1 MTFSRMPRK
10 GNPCKKLISIFL
22 ILSFVSSNIA
32 LAAPSEAPSNIQT
45 QQVIT
50 TDPNNIVIPREFGLV
65 KTKFTGKEP
74 KLIIHIQD
82 AHCNYEAQSNIVKI
96 LENLNKNYNVSL
108 ISVEGADGVIDT
120 SWFKAFPDNEVRKEV
135 ADYFMKKGE
144 ITGPEFLSITSDYN
158 IKLFGAETRSFY
170 IDNLNA
176 FTASYPL
183 KGETEK
189 YLNGLKRALNKLKG
203 FIYSDDLKLMDAKAV
218 DYESKK
224 LAFNDYVKFLQS
236 EAERAKINLRAYDN
250 LFKLIS
256 VLVYEK
262 KIDFNFT
269 DKERSALIDELSKL
283 IPKET
288 LTELVNKSLEF
299 KAGKITSADYY
310 AYLRSLAVKN
320 DIDMGKTYPNLYN
333 YIIYNSVYSK
343 IENEKLFNDIKKVE
357 IDIKEKLF
365 TNDDQRTLEKL
376 SRHIEILIG
385 LVNIKLLNDD
395 FEYFEKNKAE
405 FAHEIFAD
413 FIRKKTVQYAL
424 AYELDDPNDAV
435 SKSLPKLE
443 DFYSIAIKR
452 DKALVDNTLG
462 QMKKD
467 KTEIAVLVTGGF
479 HSEGISKLLEK
490 QGVSYMVICP
500 SITKDVPTPYIQI
513 LTNQRTPLEDILVS
527 PVHAGENQVSQT
539 AVDTLAPPLMTECV
553 NFNDNDFN
561 GFADGKNLKIRVNL
575 VEDDFVSVYVN
586 GVDASGNKAEIV
598 IGTVKHP
605 IKGHI
610 ENARETLGANVL
622 DIVQSLRA
630 QIVKNYN
637 PQDVKKKERLL
648 ERIDDQIKKQGTL
661 QKRIEAELDRRAARK
676 GAVNGNMPGT
686 PGINATS
693 SSPAASYTPKNVDVT
708 RAFDA
713 VIASC
718 FVPKRINTRQTSFID
733 YDHVVKGFK
742 FVRME
747 GLLDKLEEAG
757 LPLEIHPGRGPKHEL
772 LQAHIAAYFY
782 DNLTEEE
789 RATVARH
796 EAAHIHIA
804 NGKQLG
810 KDSIIYRKYRAALN
824 AEANL
829 NEEVFVDSLAGCD
842 TTNIRIKL
850 ARLLDI
856 RKAAKTAV
864 NKVESAPETIRIE
877 DLEAIVAMDE
887 TLMKGDAYVA
897 GVLKS
902 LLTAREGIDPRE
914 RAYVSDYLSHRAQL
928 DAIGEIRD
936 IPRREGA
943 GYGAYIFV
951 SSTQVNA
958 DYWQKRFMAGRGSV
972 LPKGAIVISV
982 SEENWKNPKGASNGF
997 GTFNGWIQAEKA
1009 YKKLYPHLQKNKSLM
1024 DICKENGVIMMHMAG
1039 KATRMQTIAMD
1050 NKSAVKLPGQVLIDG
1065 KWESITV
1072 GEAVIMNFG
1081 LNVRPG
1087 RLTLAWGD
1095 QNNIPSTDI
1104 SSPNTHLAEIFGVS
1118 VPIEGHKAFLPQKG
1132 LLDPT
1137 GRGKDIR
1144 QREKLPIQIIENT
1157 AERLGRKDA
1166 DMSLGFNSFKWE
1178 LLEAAL
1184 AEFKPELENEGRSE
1198 DEHGRPTNLM
1208 TSLNIDSELW
1218 GPFTSSE
1225 TDYVEFMKG
1234 KGPASVSA
1242 ADWETQI
1249 RRHWAKVRKIFA
1261 HANDLSGGRYKTF
1274 DETGIGV
1281 MQGISYGTMDVSS
1294 EWWDWGL
1301 IDLYFNN
1308 FMLLLRSPKD
1318 HKEAWQTERIRR
1330 FFGLPTPDQ
1339 WKATSQLGTTT
1350 VENSIVLG
1358 SNIKEGRIINSV
1370 IIGTTAD
1377 FLDVEN
1383 SIVINGVIH
1392 KLIAKGHN
1400 VITDFVANPGETM
1413 VLEKDEVLA
1422 CHYLPVGG
1430 QLRMFENFNN
1440 DIGKDYES
1448 AITVGAHPQNPM
1460 SAKDASDKLKS
1471 VKVPDRE
1478 NSKKLA
1484 TTDYTTPVKVQAMTR
1499 NMRYEHNIN
1508 NFPQGPFGTSG
1519 IRATMEFL
1527 HSIQCYT
1534 IMQGITSFFAESDE
1548 SIPQDTIAMSGDR
1561 RPSTPEMLKS
1571 LILGALSMDRNVYYA
1586 GNSDAG
1592 VPTGALS
1599 YYGLYNNRNGL
1610 GVGDRMPT
1618 VMNTASHNPYDEFP
1632 YAEGGKLGQWN
1643 GSKPTVRQRE
1653 VLKEYERKILAHVRE
1668 MREIEY
1674 RLSEDESFFDE
1685 AGEVKKDLSQ
1695 AQINLLARAVSIMK
1709 DISDINLKAGEM
1721 YETRYIDAFT
1731 NADGTTCF
1739 NGEHIGFWQHTAV
1752 GRELI
1757 PRVMER
1763 LGLKVHRKGLT
1774 NIWDMAVDTEDIK
1787 PNVAAKARE
1796 LAQEAKKEA
1805 KDQGSRSIGFATV
1818 DGDSDRPGMFTE
1830 GGEFIYGDKLDYL
1843 ACEYLH
1849 NQNPDRDMYVVVT
1862 ASVSEAVIRKI
1873 ESMTSAVSK
1882 VHVVKVPIGSPYVV
1896 KQMEDISADNPNA
1909 IVIGFERNG
1918 GFLTQT
1924 DIPLKNGKVLR
1935 ALPTRDALLPLLC
1948 AFAIAAK
1955 EKRTISELV
1964 AERFSAEFES
1974 YSWSGLVDNAT
1985 NETEYAAKWC
1995 EKYTAPLGQAI
2006 MRDFTPPKSV
2016 DAMEIIFDGDTVS
2029 YKTFGG
2035 RTVTATPELVIS
2047 MKDIRTR
2054 LKKYFNDGIVP
2065 ANIVRINYID
2075 GVRIYFGNGEIIHM
2089 RPSGNAP
2096 QWRIYAEAATLAR
2109 TKDLIE
2115 TRLVAYPAIIEDF
2128 VAKSE
2133 RIKRA
2138 TRFVPKSIKEIM
2150 DVLGVTGYG
2159 TLNTFEL
2166 DFGSESQHRVEESYI
2181 FNEDSIT
2188 LRSLRIYDRSTDK
2201 ENTVDRQI
2209 KYYPKEKT
2217 VEITETVTKH
2227 NEPKEVTIRV
2237 SATGDEAYIDVGK
2250 ALDRN
2255 VPMVLKKTPF
2265 GLESSVGLVT
2275 VGQPFPIMDDSL
2287 IALLEQKGV
2296 SFLHLFD
2303 IMPTSI
2309 ISAEPLLWEGTFKFD
2324 KTSEEEAEPV
2334 DMNENIQGGIN
2345 AADGQ
2350 RITPGYY
2357 GVAPA
2362 SDTNQTALQSQ
2373 ARSVQHLDMFAN
2385 PTIESLSMAVSR
2397 ANAGLQI
2404 FAEPKTSAAARG
2416 EIKGYYHKLANL
2428 ALQAEDIEQSQGLQ
2442 TIALQTLAIITMI
2455 EQKVPGAEKLRL
2467 TYKPGYMVKAKDNKG
2482 NDRSPSYLSYPSV
2495 IDAGIEVSE
2504 TENDP
2509 TKLHWRGIEGVSKL
2523 GPNGANI
2530 IPEANYAENQTELGK
2545 LIMYSMLHLG
2555 KFHTTVFTNNTLPK
2569 SIQHAS
2575 TGKGHFQGNML
2586 DIKYVVSGQMLQMLD
2601 IYDKSGKKVKT
2612 LAHLVKEGEWTV
2624 AIPGAV
2630 DYIIP
2635 LTETVIFNDISIA
2648 VPETLAPELM
2658 NTADERSAVEAVVN
2672 RQTQAGYGLI
2682 EYQGAS
2688 ALVNIDPNAG
2698 ELMWLAGTIPNP
2710 LGVFGAETL
2719 FALASMP
2726 MSQNMVAERLL
2737 LQLNWNTEK
2746 PMGAPAIIAAAD
2758 LARAGEAAKIA
2769 ESGLAI
2775 ISRPTDAPVLK
2786 EYPWGGT
2793 RLSGFLG
2800 WITRKI
2806 AELWLNSTQ
2815 GDGLSKIPGAQAGAT
2830 LADVITANPEKVLGK
2845 GRAVKSIFNKI
2856 LGKDETQPQ
2865 IVHMGF
2871 NEKIV
2876 GHKEDFVNLT
2886 IRERELATTLKSRL
2900 AVALKT
2906 KPQFDQYAAAYEKW
2920 VNRQIDSKWTLRE
2933 APELPEFM
2941 SGFDKD
2947 IFEEMRKTREEL
2959 VSYLNEIRL
2968 ATGQVI
2974 ISPVGYIHSIVG
2986 SHQTHPLD
2994 KEAKNEAWYIMSDG
3008 KGGLLYFEPQQTSNT
3023 TYSPFDFPTP
3033 IVWKQGAEG
3042 EGGVAMRKDFLN
3054 DKKEL
3059 ANLGLLVGDGESMPA
3074 SEEDVLRLIAD
3085 KTIKFEASTPEDFI
3099 VNSSIRDITGEHLNP
3114 VNGAKVESL
3123 ISGSYPVMENPPFT
3137 VERITLP
3144 GEGASKPASISVNPV
3159 KDSFYELT
3167 VTKGEVTM
3175 MVNGKE
3181 ETLTAGSTVFVPA
3194 SYGSPIAITSKGEAE
3209 VLRTYP
3215 PSEYGKAIRP
3225 MLASEIIALENKD
3238 TGHIKDLAGTLA
3250 EIGQLRAAGKLKGL
3264 DDGVIINAFDT
3275 RVEDTT
3281 GAIQL
3286 SQKLIDQSM
3295 GGTIINVR
3303 GTGKALLDSIEEV
3316 IAANKGRVRAVV
3328 TTTPDRET
3336 AAIAMR
3342 FGNVVNVEQMPD
3354 GKPRYMP
3361 VPKLHDL
3368 ALRIA
3373 IAEML
3378 YKNKSTGQYSEEGAR
3393 WVYQCLDKVALA
3405 PDNKPFT
3412 VSDVMELLKRGFFRI
3427 LPRIVP
3433 VDLAAAR
3440 EAYIAA
3446 QAALK
3451 SL

>member
-1 MTFSRMPRK
+1 MTFSRMPRR
-10 GNPCKKLISIFL
+10 GSPCTKLISIFL
-22 ILSFVSSNIA
+22 ILSFVSSNIVF
-32 LAAPSEAPSNIQT
+32 AAPSEAPSKVQA
-45 QQVIT
+45 QQIIT

-96 LENLNKNYNVSL
+96 LENLNKNYSVSL

-120 SWFKAFPDNEVRKEV
+120 SWFKAFPDDEVRKEV

-183 KGETEK
+183 KAETEK

-224 LAFNDYVKFLQS
+224 LPFNDYVKFLQS

-250 LFKLIS
+250 LFKLVN

-262 KIDFNFT
+262 KIDFNVT
-269 DKERSALIDELSKL
+269 DKERSVLIDELSKL

-310 AYLRSLAVKN
+310 TYLRALSVKN

-365 TNDDQRTLEKL
+365 TSDDQRTLEKL

-424 AYELDDPNDAV
+424 AYELDDPNEAV

-452 DKALVDNTLG
+452 DKTLVDNTLG

-467 KTEIAVLVTGGF
+467 KAEIAVLVTGGF

-513 LTNQRTPLEDILVS
+513 LTNQRTPLEDILVK
-527 PVHAGENQVSQT
+527 PAHAAENQVSQA
-539 AVDTLAPPLMTECV
+539 AVDTLAPPLRSELATMTDTELAEFLSEV
-553 NFNDNDFN
+553 NISAPLKDDIKSLKDEWYSKAMELYLVHMRRDVGGVSASTTIIVDNIMDS
-561 GFADGKNLKIRVNL
+561 LKSRLNELNITPLER
-575 VEDDFVSVYVN
+575 
-586 GVDASGNKAEIV
+586 NK
-598 IGTVKHP
+598 
-605 IKGHI
+605 IKGSI
-610 ENARETLGANVL
+610 ERAINNTKTLKKRMEEAARVE
-622 DIVQSLRA
+622 
-630 QIVKNYN
+630 
-637 PQDVKKKERLL
+637 
-648 ERIDDQIKKQGTL
+648 
-661 QKRIEAELDRRAARK
+661 AARK
-676 GAVNGNMPGT
+676 GAAIAGNTPGT

-772 LQAHIAAYFY
+772 LQAHISAYFY

-824 AEANL
+824 ANPNL

-842 TTNIRIKL
+842 TTNIRTKL

-856 RKAAKTAV
+856 RKAAKAAV
-864 NKVESAPETIRIE
+864 NKAETASKTIRIE

-887 TLMKGDAYVA
+887 TFMKGDAYVA

-972 LPKGAIVISV
+972 LPKGAVVISV

-1144 QREKLPIQIIENT
+1144 QREKLPIEIIENT

-1198 DEHGRPTNLM
+1198 NEHGRPTNLM

-1242 ADWETQI
+1242 SDWETQI

-1400 VITDFVANPGETM
+1400 VITDFVANPGETIVM
-1413 VLEKDEVLA
+1413 EKDEILA

-1460 SAKDASDKLKS
+1460 SAKDASDKLKG
-1471 VKVPDRE
+1471 VNVPDRE
-1478 NSKKLA
+1478 NAKRLA
-1484 TTDYTTPVKVQAMTR
+1484 SISYTTPVNVQTITR
-1499 NMRYEHNIN
+1499 NQRYEHNIR

-1519 IRATMEFL
+1519 IRSTMEFL
-1527 HSIQCYT
+1527 NRIQCYT
-1534 IMQGITSFFAESDE
+1534 IAQGILSFFTDADGST
-1548 SIPQDTIAMSGDR
+1548 SQDTIIMSADR
-1561 RPSTPEMLKS
+1561 RPPSENQ
-1571 LILGALSMDRNVYYA
+1571 ILPDFIMGAISMDRKVSYA
-1586 GNSDAG
+1586 KDADGHG
-1592 VPTGALS
+1592 VPTPAVS
-1599 YYGLYNNRNGL
+1599 YYGLYNEAGPNATAM
-1610 GVGDRMPT
+1610 V
-1618 VMNTASHNPYDEFP
+1618 TASHNPFDEFP
-1632 YAEGGKLGQWN
+1632 YAQGGKLGQWD
-1643 GSKPTVRQRE
+1643 GAKPTVRSRE
-1653 VLKEYERKILAHVRE
+1653 VLKEHERRILAHVRE

-1674 RLSEDESFFDE
+1674 RLSSDETLFDE
-1685 AGEVKKDLSQ
+1685 TGSIKKDLSASQ
-1695 AQINLLARAVSIMK
+1695 AELIAAAASIMR
-1709 DISDINLKAGEM
+1709 DLSDINLKAVEM
-1721 YETRYIDAFT
+1721 YEARYMDAFT
-1731 NADGTTCF
+1731 NADGTVCF

-1752 GRELI
+1752 GRELV

-1774 NIWDMAVDTEDIK
+1774 DIWDMAVDTEDIK
-1787 PNVAAKARE
+1787 PNVAAKAKE
-1796 LAQEAKKEA
+1796 LARETKKEA
-1805 KDQGSRSIGFATV
+1805 KDQGSRSIAFATV
-1818 DGDSDRPGMFTE
+1818 DGDSDRPGIFTE
-1830 GGEFIYGDKLDYL
+1830 DGEFIYGDKLDYL

-1849 NQNPDRDMYVVVT
+1849 SQNPDRDMYVVVT

-1873 ESMTSAVSK
+1873 ESMSTETHNVR
-1882 VHVVKVPIGSPYVV
+1882 VIKVPIGSPYVV
-1896 KQMEDISADNPNA
+1896 KKMEDISAENRNA
-1909 IVIGFERNG
+1909 IVVGFERNG
-1918 GFLTQT
+1918 GFLAQT

-1948 AFAIAAK
+1948 ALTIAAK

-2006 MRDFTPPKSV
+2006 MRDFTPPKSAN
-2016 DAMEIIFDGDTVS
+2016 AMEIIFDGDTVS
-2029 YKTFGG
+2029 YTTFAGT
-2035 RTVTATPELVIS
+2035 TVTATPALVDT

-2054 LKKYFNDGIVP
+2054 LKKYFHDGLVP

-2075 GVRIYFGNGEIIHM
+2075 GVRIYFANNEIIHM

-2133 RIKRA
+2133 KMKREK
-2138 TRFVPKSIKEIM
+2138 RFVPKSINEIM
-2150 DVLGVTGYG
+2150 DLLGVTGYG
-2159 TLNTFEL
+2159 TLNTFDL
-2166 DFGSESQHRVEESYI
+2166 NFGDRRQHRVEESYI
-2181 FNEDSIT
+2181 FTENSLI
-2188 LRSLRIYDRSTDK
+2188 LRSLRIYDIGTDK
-2201 ENTVDRQI
+2201 EKTVDRQI
-2209 KYYPKEKT
+2209 KYTPKDRT
-2217 VEITETVTKH
+2217 VEITETIKNLSGPERVTVK
-2227 NEPKEVTIRV
+2227 V
-2237 SATGDEAYIDVGK
+2237 SATGDEAYIDIGK
-2250 ALDRN
+2250 AIDRN
-2255 VPMVLKKTPF
+2255 VPMVLKKAPF
-2265 GLESSVGLVT
+2265 GLEYPVGLVE

-2287 IALLEQKGV
+2287 MALLEQQGV

-2309 ISAEPLLWEGTFKFD
+2309 ISAEPLLWGEGGNFKFD
-2324 KTSEEEAEPV
+2324 SISEEEAEPV
-2334 DMNENIQGGIN
+2334 DMSENIQEGIN

-2357 GVAPA
+2357 GVVPAP
-2362 SDTNQTALQSQ
+2362 DTNQTTLQPQ

-2397 ANAGLQI
+2397 ANAGIQI
-2404 FAEPKTSAAARG
+2404 FADPKTSVAARG
-2416 EIKGYYHKLANL
+2416 EIKTYYHKLANL
-2428 ALQAEDIEQSQGLQ
+2428 ALQTEDIEQSQGLQ
-2442 TIALQTLAIITMI
+2442 TIALQALAIITMI
-2455 EQKVPGAEKLRL
+2455 DQKVPGAEKLRL

-2482 NDRSPSYLSYPSV
+2482 NERSPSYLSYPSV

-2504 TENDP
+2504 TENDL

-2530 IPEANYAENQTELGK
+2530 IPEASYAENQTELGK
-2545 LIMYSMLHLG
+2545 LVMYGMLHLG
-2555 KFHTTVFTNNTLPK
+2555 KFHTTVFTNNTLPR

-2575 TGKGHFQGNML
+2575 TGKGHFQGNSL
-2586 DIKYVVSGQMLQMLD
+2586 DVKYVVSGQMLQMLD
-2601 IYDKSGKKVKT
+2601 IYDEAGNKVKT
-2612 LAHLVKEGEWTV
+2612 LAHLVKEGEWTI

-2635 LTETVIFNDISIA
+2635 LTDTVIFNDINIPL
-2648 VPETLAPELM
+2648 PEISGEKMRKAQEIVAANLKEIG
-2658 NTADERSAVEAVVN
+2658 EAAN
-2672 RQTQAGYGLI
+2672 KSGQAGYGVI
-2682 EYQGAS
+2682 EYQGKP
-2688 ALVNIDPNAG
+2688 ALVKIDENAR
-2698 ELMWLAGTIPNP
+2698 EIEWFVGTVPNP
-2710 LGVFGAETL
+2710 LVISGDNTL
-2719 FALASMP
+2719 FEL
-2726 MSQNMVAERLL
+2726 SQKLMAQNTVAEALL
-2737 LQLNWNTEK
+2737 PQLKWNTEK
-2746 PMGAPAIIAAAD
+2746 PMGAPVIITAAD
-2758 LARAGEAAKIA
+2758 VTRAGEAAKIA
-2769 ESGLAI
+2769 ESGMAI

-2793 RLSGFLG
+2793 GLSGFLG
-2800 WITRKI
+2800 WVKKKI

-2830 LADVITANPEKVLGK
+2830 LADTIAANPEKMLGK
-2845 GRAVKSIFNKI
+2845 GRTVKSIFNKI

-2876 GHKEDFVNLT
+2876 GNKEAFVNLT
-2886 IRERELATTLKSRL
+2886 IKEREFATTLKDKL
-2900 AVALKT
+2900 AAALKT
-2906 KPQFDQYAAAYEKW
+2906 KPQFEQYAAAYERW
-2920 VNRQIDSKWTLRE
+2920 VNKQIDSKWTLRE
-2933 APELPEFM
+2933 SPELPEFM

-2947 IFEEMRKTREEL
+2947 IFEDTRKTREEL

-2968 ATGQVI
+2968 APGQVI

-2994 KEAKNEAWYIMSDG
+2994 VEAKNEAWYIMSDG

-3059 ANLGLLVGDGESMPA
+3059 ANLGLLIGDGESMPA
-3074 SEEDVLRLIAD
+3074 SEADVLRLIAD
-3085 KTIKFEASTPEDFI
+3085 KTIKFESSTPEDFI
-3099 VNSSIRDITGEHLNP
+3099 VNSSIRDMTGEHSDA

-3123 ISGSYPVMENPPFT
+3123 ISGSYPVMGNPPFT
-3137 VERITLP
+3137 LERITLP

-3167 VTKGEVTM
+3167 VTKGEVTVA
-3175 MVNGKE
+3175 VNGKE

-3194 SYGSPIAITSKGEAE
+3194 SYGNPIAMTSNGEAE

-3215 PSEYGKAIRP
+3215 PSESGKAIRP
-3225 MLASEIIALENKD
+3225 MLASEIIAVENKE
-3238 TGHIKDLAGTLA
+3238 TGHIKDLTGTLV

-3295 GGTIINVR
+3295 GGTIINIR
-3303 GTGKALLDSIEEV
+3303 GTGKALLDGIEEA
-3316 IAANKGRVRAVV
+3316 IEANKGRVRAVV
-3328 TTTPDRET
+3328 TTTPDQAT
-3336 AAIAMR
+3336 AAEAMR
-3342 FGNVVNVEQMPD
+3342 FGSVVNVEQIID